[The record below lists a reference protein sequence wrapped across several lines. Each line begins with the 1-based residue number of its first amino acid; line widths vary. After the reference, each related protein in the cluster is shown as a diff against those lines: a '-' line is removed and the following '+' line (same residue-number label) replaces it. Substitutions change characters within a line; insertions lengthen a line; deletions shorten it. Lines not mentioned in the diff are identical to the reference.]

1 MASLK
6 EMKEQMEINHNNNF
20 IVIEH
25 SVIELA
31 TKNNIITENLAI
43 QYVWKRIYSEWFPSS
58 GFEQVEGPCM
68 EKYFWDDDKYDKYK
82 CEVWIPVRRK

>member
-1 MASLK
+1 MVIQKVKNVLY
-6 EMKEQMEINHNNNF
+6 IN
-20 IVIEH
+20 
-25 SVIELA
+25 
-31 TKNNIITENLAI
+31 KTENLAI